1 MTPITR
7 SSPWPNTV
15 GAAAADYKK
24 DFFRNKVFGSVEKLN
39 SQFGNN
45 EDDDEEDEGAETEQG
60 EGEQFLCTSVIC
72 HIKR

>member
-1 MTPITR
+1 M
-7 SSPWPNTV
+7 
-15 GAAAADYKK
+15 
-24 DFFRNKVFGSVEKLN
+24 FGSVEKLN

>member
-7 SSPWPNTV
+7 SSPWPNL

-45 EDDDEEDEGAETEQG
+45 EDDDEEEEEGEEAKQG
-60 EGEQFLCTSVIC
+60 EGEQFLRISVIC
-72 HIKR
+72 HI